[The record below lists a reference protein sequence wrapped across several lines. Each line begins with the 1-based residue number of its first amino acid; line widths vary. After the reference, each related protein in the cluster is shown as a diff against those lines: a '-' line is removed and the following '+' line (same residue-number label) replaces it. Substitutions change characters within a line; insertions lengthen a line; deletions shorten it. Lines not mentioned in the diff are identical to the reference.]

1 VLPIPWFWGTQKK
14 RLHAERLTSKAQLLI
29 EKSKFDEALA
39 LLAKARKLSPKSI
52 EVEYFCGIVA
62 LDLGKPADALSAF
75 ERVTSS
81 DPNHARAHN
90 NRGSALLLLGRMPE
104 AEACFCKALA
114 IDPKLSPPRVNLVH
128 LWQRDGRREQA
139 ARLCSDAIEAGID
152 VPVFRHHLAAIEG
165 VALGRADDAWV
176 RSTFDNF
183 AHGFDHVLQDSLGYK
198 VPSQLAGLLQSRCGQ
213 NQRVLDLGCG
223 TGLVGTA
230 LARNGH
236 RLSGIDLSQKML
248 DVARAKNVYDSLELS
263 EIHGYLSGCA
273 DASFDVVV
281 AADVLIYIGDLQ
293 LLFKEAARVTMRG
306 GWFAFSI
313 EVVDN
318 GDFQLL
324 PSGRYGQT
332 RSYIRRLA
340 AGAFDIVEAR
350 DAVLRQE
357 DGEPVQGCL
366 YLLRRIG
373 AAC

>member
-14 RLHAERLTSKAQLLI
+14 RLHAERLTSKAKLLI

-165 VALGRADDAWV
+165 IALGRADDAWV

-198 VPSQLAGLLQSRCGQ
+198 VPSQLAKTSGYWTWVVEPG
-213 NQRVLDLGCG
+213 
-223 TGLVGTA
+223 
-230 LARNGH
+230 
-236 RLSGIDLSQKML
+236 LSGPPWPETGI
-248 DVARAKNVYDSLELS
+248 A
-263 EIHGYLSGCA
+263 
-273 DASFDVVV
+273 FP
-281 AADVLIYIGDLQ
+281 VLICRKKCLTWRAPRM
-293 LLFKEAARVTMRG
+293 FTTH
-306 GWFAFSI
+306 S
-313 EVVDN
+313 
-318 GDFQLL
+318 
-324 PSGRYGQT
+324 S
-332 RSYIRRLA
+332 LA
-340 AGAFDIVEAR
+340 KFMGICR
-350 DAVLRQE
+350 DAPMRRSTLWLRQMS
-357 DGEPVQGCL
+357 
-366 YLLRRIG
+366 
-373 AAC
+373 